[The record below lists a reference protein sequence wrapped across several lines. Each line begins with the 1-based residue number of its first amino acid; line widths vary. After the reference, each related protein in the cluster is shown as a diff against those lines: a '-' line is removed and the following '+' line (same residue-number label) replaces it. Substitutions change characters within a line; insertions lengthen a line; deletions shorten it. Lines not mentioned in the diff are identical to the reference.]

1 MAKIE
6 VDEEVWNQ
14 NEGIRKVVAAIAAD
28 PKRRAAL
35 EKLHKEVDPNI
46 KTPAL
51 DAEKAVIEPVEAVRK
66 EFEDYKKAQEEK
78 EAKAADE
85 SRRARMTS
93 EYEDGRRWMKENKWT
108 PEGIE
113 AVEKIMA
120 DKGILDHKIAA
131 AYFEK
136 ENPPQPPAMP
146 GGTGSWNFLEL
157 PADDKGD
164 VDIKKLIESAH
175 NKDEGRLDRV
185 ATKMAA
191 DALNEFRQTQGR
203 R

>member
-6 VDEEVWNQ
+6 VDEDEWNR
-14 NEGIRKVVAAIAAD
+14 NEGIRKTVAAIAAD
-28 PKRRAAL
+28 PKRRAQL

-46 KTPAL
+46 KTPTL
-51 DAEKAVIEPVEAVRK
+51 DVEKSVLEPVEAVRK
-66 EFEDYKKAQEEK
+66 EFEDYKKAQ
-78 EAKAADE
+78 ADE
-85 SRRARMTS
+85 AAKNQQDSLRAKQEAEFES
-93 EYEDGRRWMKENKWT
+93 GRRWMQDNKWT

-120 DKGILDHKIAA
+120 EKGILDHKIAA

-136 ENPPQPPAMP
+136 ENPPQPPSMP
-146 GGTGSWNFLEL
+146 GGTGSWNFLDL
-157 PADDKGD
+157 PTDDQGD

-175 NKDEGRLDRV
+175 NRDDGRLDRV
-185 ATKMAA
+185 ATKMAG
-191 DALNEFRQTQGR
+191 DALNEFRQAQGR